1 MGTKDLLLR
10 YECDRGV
17 AWHEPAWL
25 LMRKRQTQLKNI
37 IGFKSCIFNPSLL
50 SSTINPLPYHTVITI
65 NRSLDVHDE
74 SSTTEQGTE
83 RNGSGSLGSTLSGG
97 LGRQTGGASLGTCGN
112 TRSEGNVADG
122 AGAREGSLLS
132 ACSRVG
138 GSRGLVGVEDA
149 TDVSLV
155 LDIVDVDLPINDVKN
170 TVGDEDIRNNDLGL
184 VDIDSSVVDGNV
196 EILAIGSSEGTVLKI
211 AAVTKSVV
219 DDVVLENILEISLA
233 SIGKD
238 GANVG
243 KGAVAGNKDG
253 DVPLTGE
260 VGQKL
265 RFCEGASSGR
275 KVGSDGSIGDVLGD
289 GKNTVDDVN
298 DTAGEVKILES
309 QLGGSM
315 L

>member
-10 YECDRGV
+10 YRSNGDRGV
-17 AWHEPAWL
+17 AWHEPMWL
-25 LMRKRQTQLKNI
+25 LIRECQTQLRNV

-50 SSTINPLPYHTVITI
+50 SSAINPLPYHTVITI
-65 NRSLDVHDE
+65 NHSLDVHNK
-74 SSTTEQGTE
+74 SGTTEQGTE
-83 RNGSGSLGSTLSGG
+83 RNGSGSLGSTLSRG
-97 LGRQTGGASLGTCGN
+97 LGRQTGGASLGTRGN
-112 TRSEGNVADG
+112 TRSEGNVANG

-149 TDVSLV
+149 V
-155 LDIVDVDLPINDVKN
+155 NDVKN
-170 TVGDEDIRNNDLGL
+170 TVGDEDIRNNDLRL
-184 VDIDSSVVDGNV
+184 VDIDCSVIDGNV
-196 EILAIGSSEGTVLKI
+196 EILAIGSSECTVLEC
-211 AAVTKSVV
+211 AAVAKSVV

-233 SIGKD
+233 SVGKD
-238 GANVG
+238 RANVG

-260 VGQKL
+260 VGQEL
-265 RFCEGASSGR
+265 RFCEGTSSGGQ
-275 KVGSDGSIGDVLGD
+275 VGSNGSIRDVLGD

-298 DTAGEVKILES
+298 DAAGEVKILES
-309 QLGGSM
+309 QSGGSM

>member
-10 YECDRGV
+10 YRSNSDRGV
-17 AWHEPAWL
+17 AWHKQVWL
-25 LMRKRQTQLKNI
+25 LVRESQTQLMNV
-37 IGFKSCIFNPSLL
+37 IGSKSCIFNPSLL

-74 SSTTEQGTE
+74 SSATEQGTE

-155 LDIVDVDLPINDVKN
+155 L
-170 TVGDEDIRNNDLGL
+170 EHSRCGL
-184 VDIDSSVVDGNV
+184 
-196 EILAIGSSEGTVLKI
+196 TH
-211 AAVTKSVV
+211 
-219 DDVVLENILEISLA
+219 
-233 SIGKD
+233 
-238 GANVG
+238 
-243 KGAVAGNKDG
+243 
-253 DVPLTGE
+253 
-260 VGQKL
+260 Q
-265 RFCEGASSGR
+265 
-275 KVGSDGSIGDVLGD
+275 
-289 GKNTVDDVN
+289 
-298 DTAGEVKILES
+298 
-309 QLGGSM
+309 
-315 L
+315 